1 MKEILSLL
9 LGTVTLGATIRMAT
23 PVLFTAIGGCFTQ
36 KVGTFCIAFECF
48 MLSAA
53 FFAAWGSFLTASPL
67 VGAVFAVLTGVF
79 LALFYGLFVFHF
91 HANAVIVSIAF
102 NFGAWAGTT
111 LLLTKIFGVRGYFFS
126 PKIKGFSAVSLPL
139 LSKMPY
145 IREIINKQS
154 ILVYLAYILI
164 PLSFVLMYKTAFGLR
179 VRGIGKSEIAAKT
192 VGISILRYRW
202 LSLFLMGALSGLGGA
217 YITLSGL
224 NIFSE
229 NMTAG
234 RGFLAFAAILVG
246 DGNPLKVAPICLLF
260 AYMDALNLELSSR
273 GMPVQLLKM
282 LPYFMVLLVLLF
294 SRWKEFDGRARLQ
307 EEIEL

>member
-67 VGAVFAVLTGVF
+67 VGAVFAVLTGVS
-79 LALFYGLFVFHF
+79 LALFYGLFVLHF

-192 VGISILRYRW
+192 AGISILRYRW

-294 SRWKEFDGRARLQ
+294 SRWKEFDGKARLQ
-307 EEIEL
+307 EEIAL

>member
-79 LALFYGLFVFHF
+79 LALLYGLFVLHF

-192 VGISILRYRW
+192 AGISILRYRW

-224 NIFSE
+224 NVFSE

>member
-79 LALFYGLFVFHF
+79 LALFYGLFVLHF

-139 LSKMPY
+139 LSKIPY

-192 VGISILRYRW
+192 AGISILRYRW

-260 AYMDALNLELSSR
+260 SYMDALNLELSSR

-282 LPYFMVLLVLLF
+282 LPYFMVLMVLLL
-294 SRWKEFDGRARLQ
+294 SRWKEFDGKARLQ

>member
-1 MKEILSLL
+1 MKEILCLL

-79 LALFYGLFVFHF
+79 LALFYGLFVLHF

-192 VGISILRYRW
+192 AGISILRYRW

>member
-79 LALFYGLFVFHF
+79 LALFYGLFVLHF

-192 VGISILRYRW
+192 AGISILRYRW

-273 GMPVQLLKM
+273 GLPVQLLKM
-282 LPYFMVLLVLLF
+282 LPYLMVLLVLLL
-294 SRWKEFDGRARLQ
+294 SRWKEFDGKARLQ

>member
-79 LALFYGLFVFHF
+79 LALLYGLFVLHF

-192 VGISILRYRW
+192 AGISILRYRW

-273 GMPVQLLKM
+273 GLPVQLLKM
-282 LPYFMVLLVLLF
+282 LPYLMVLLVLLL
-294 SRWKEFDGRARLQ
+294 SRWKEFDGKARLQ
-307 EEIEL
+307 EEIAL

>member
-1 MKEILSLL
+1 MKEFLSLL

-79 LALFYGLFVFHF
+79 LALLYGLFVLYF

-111 LLLTKIFGVRGYFFS
+111 LVLTKIFGVRGYFFS
-126 PKIKGFSAVSLPL
+126 PKIKGFSSLHLPF
-139 LSKMPY
+139 LSQIPY
-145 IREIINKQS
+145 IRDIFNKQS
-154 ILVYLAYILI
+154 FLVYLAYLLV
-164 PLSFVLMYKTAFGLR
+164 PLSFALMYKTAFGLR
-179 VRGIGKSEIAAKT
+179 VRGVGKSEIAAKT

-202 LSLFLMGALSGLGGA
+202 LSLLIMGAMSGLGGA
-217 YITLSGL
+217 YVTLSGL

-246 DGNPLKVAPICLLF
+246 DGNPLKVAPVCLLF

-273 GMPVQLLKM
+273 GLPVQLLKM
-282 LPYFMVLLVLLF
+282 LPYLMVLLVLLL
-294 SRWKEFDGRARLQ
+294 SRWKEFDGKARLQ
-307 EEIEL
+307 EEIAL